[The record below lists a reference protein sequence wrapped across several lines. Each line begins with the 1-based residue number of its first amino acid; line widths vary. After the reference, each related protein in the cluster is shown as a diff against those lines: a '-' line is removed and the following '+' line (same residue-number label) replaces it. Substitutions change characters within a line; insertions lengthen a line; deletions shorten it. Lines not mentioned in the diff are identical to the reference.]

1 MQNDQ
6 LFLTLS
12 AMFIPFA
19 VAILLAL
26 AEKVGFV
33 WAKVN
38 QPTIAAV
45 VGAVLGG
52 LYHIDG
58 VYMALNDKMPSDT
71 LGAFIMGG
79 IMAGLAGSGIKS
91 WVKDARTGTLTAFN
105 EQDILDMRSKH
116 DSGDG
121 IGA

>member
-12 AMFIPFA
+12 AMFIPFV

-26 AEKVGFV
+26 AEKAGFV

-38 QPTIAAV
+38 QPTIAAI
-45 VGAVLGG
+45 VGAFIGA
-52 LYHIDG
+52 LYHVDSIY
-58 VYMALNDKMPSDT
+58 VALNAKPPADT

-91 WVKDARTGTLTAFN
+91 WVKDAKTGTLTAFT
-105 EQDILDMRSKH
+105 EADVLEMRRKN